1 MFTGIVEETG
11 IVQAIRPGAGG
22 IGLWVRASRCGRGLK
37 TGDSLAINGCCLTV
51 EKIGSQPGGQTLLRF
66 TVLNETWQRTN
77 LQFAAPGAPVNLE
90 RALRVGDP
98 LGGHFCH
105 RAYRQHWEKS
115 ADGSGRAKTIFWKSP
130 RLRTSCG
137 ISFSKG
143 QSQWTALV

>member
-51 EKIGSQPGGQTLLRF
+51 EKIGSQPGGKLLQF

-77 LQFAAPGAPVNLE
+77 LQFAAAGASVNLE

-105 RAYRQHWEKS
+105 RAHRQPGKNQPMG
-115 ADGSGRAKTIFWKSP
+115 ADGQRLSSGSRRASGHHAVYRFQRVNRSGRH
-130 RLRTSCG
+130 
-137 ISFSKG
+137 
-143 QSQWTALV
+143 